1 MRGQY
6 RGKVWEKN
14 RDKTKMFWGNNKRD
28 CPTGKE
34 PWLLRWQVQIGQTVG
49 KQNQPLYKGMGMII
63 PDI

>member
-1 MRGQY
+1 
-6 RGKVWEKN
+6 
-14 RDKTKMFWGNNKRD
+14 MFWGNDKRD

-49 KQNQPLYKGMGMII
+49 RENQPLYKGMGMII